1 MTDVYEIFI
10 VSYMLRHDDEGL
22 NLYDL
27 IMESKETFKSD
38 PLRLVKIDTVLKNTS
53 DFRLKAISF
62 DTDLTD
68 LNMKVFKAEDVPKFN
83 QISPDGVSNAEY
95 DSDLDNVNG
104 IDVNTFIETIQSRIS
119 EEES

>member
-104 IDVNTFIETIQSRIS
+104 IDVNTFIETNKSRIS